1 LYLSRYDNMIAGP
14 QNTLALS
21 SADVND
27 AKEVVVNEGRTSM
40 NGPVPIS
47 SKITIGMTRAYS
59 ASKVFEFK
67 FDTTDEKDFTTS
79 ESRSVEGN
87 IPRE

>member
-1 LYLSRYDNMIAGP
+1 MIAGP

-40 NGPVPIS
+40 NGPGPINLS
-47 SKITIGMTRAYS
+47 SKITIGMTRPYS

-67 FDTTDEKDFTTS
+67 FDTTDEKDFITS